1 MTTIYLIRHAEAEGN
16 LYRRIHGWYDALV
29 TENGL
34 RQIQA
39 LAHRLHGERIDA
51 AYSSDL
57 YRTQAT
63 AQAVTAPRGL
73 PLRLHPGLREVNMG
87 AWEDRTWGDV
97 RRWDGERLLQFN
109 HSDPAWQ
116 APSGESL
123 GQVGRRCAAALEEI
137 ARSHPDQTVAVFSH
151 GTAIRQALAHIRR
164 AEPKDWPG
172 LPHSDNTAVTCL
184 AWDGAAFH
192 VIYQG
197 DNSHL
202 DESLSTLARQS
213 WWRKGPNKGEDV
225 NFWFRPL
232 DPKGD
237 RDWYLSLRQ
246 EIWTSAWGEELPF
259 DGEAL
264 WASAAARP
272 EDCFLAMSGEQPA
285 GVVQCS
291 PTRYQAEGAAFLSF
305 AAMAPGLRGKGLG
318 AQLLGQAVSH
328 SRRLGLTA
336 LRVRCSS
343 RSREALA
350 FFAKHGFSTQGEDQ
364 LGQQSVLLLQRSIT
378 QPPLPQIT

>member
-39 LAHRLHGERIDA
+39 LAHRFRGERIDA

-73 PLRLHPGLREVNMG
+73 TLRLHPGLREVNMG

-97 RRWDGERLLQFN
+97 RRWDGERLSQFN
-109 HSDPAWQ
+109 RSDPAWQ
-116 APSGESL
+116 APNGESL
-123 GQVGRRCAAALEEI
+123 AQAGRRCAAALEEI
-137 ARSHPDQTVAVFSH
+137 ARSHPEQTVAVFSH
-151 GTAIRQALAHIRR
+151 GTAIRQALAHIRGV
-164 AEPKDWPG
+164 EPKDWPG

-213 WWRKGPNKGEDV
+213 WWRKGPDKGEDV

-232 DPKGD
+232 DGDRD
-237 RDWYLSLRQ
+237 RDWYLSLRRDAWA
-246 EIWTSAWGEELPF
+246 EAWGTDVPF

-264 WASAAARP
+264 WAAAGSS
-272 EDCFLAMSGEQPA
+272 DCWLAMSGEAPA
-285 GVVQCS
+285 GVIQGS
-291 PTRYQAEGAAFLSF
+291 PTRYRDQGAGLIAF
-305 AAMAPGLRGKGLG
+305 AALAPAFRGKGLG
-318 AQLLGQAVSH
+318 AQLLGQAISH
-328 SRRLGLTA
+328 TRGLGMTS
-336 LRVRCSS
+336 LRARCSG
-343 RSREALA
+343 RSQAALA
-350 FFAKHGFSTQGEDQ
+350 FFARHGFSTQGEDQ
-364 LGQQSVLLLQRSIT
+364 LGGQTVLLLQRPIT
-378 QPPLPQIT
+378 KPPLPQII